1 MALESGRPP
10 LRLLDAGLP
19 DSWSE
24 LDLEIM
30 SQWKHMKEVKCP
42 GCGRSL
48 AQHLHNPALGREES
62 PEDYMPYSLDCPAQQ
77 SIAMGQEMWKQAN
90 KSSLDQFH
98 KGTSPDPGMGVYWL
112 AQGHNEVLPSPQ
124 LD

>member
-24 LDLEIM
+24 LDLEIL

-42 GCGRSL
+42 GCQRTLS
-48 AQHLHNPALGREES
+48 QHLHNPALGREES
-62 PEDYMPYSLDCPAQQ
+62 PEDYMPYSIDCPAQQ
-77 SIAMGQEMWKQAN
+77 AIAQGQHMWKQAN
-90 KSSLDQFH
+90 KAPLDRYH
-98 KGTSPDPGMGVYWL
+98 KDSAADPGQGVYWI
-112 AQGHNEVLPSPQ
+112 AQGHNEMLPQPQ
-124 LD
+124 VD